1 MYKVTLRVSY
11 LRKALRPYAPIYR
24 GLSVLSNYCK
34 GDTMPRSKPTQVTEH
49 RITLGTKERKMMEA
63 TQAAMMVKDIGT
75 GIGIAAVGVGGS
87 LIAFK
92 IGKSIYDWAE
102 GGLGDEILEAI
113 GLDEK
118 TADAIAESNVLSEK
132 AKGNPNWLYRFTLRT
147 LGL

>member
-1 MYKVTLRVSY
+1 
-11 LRKALRPYAPIYR
+11 
-24 GLSVLSNYCK
+24 
-34 GDTMPRSKPTQVTEH
+34 
-49 RITLGTKERKMMEA
+49 MMEA

-132 AKGNPNWLYRFTLRT
+132 AKGNPNWLYRLTLKT